1 METGTQILI
10 ERMKTH
16 PEEFQEGGRSKWAR
30 VIGMA
35 ENCLP
40 DEDKDALHNAYV
52 RVKIDRFNEEV
63 LKTLAGEVDL
73 EETIR
78 FKAKERYATG
88 FTDPRGLFG
97 NAIAKGEGQAV
108 AYDHNTDAYRTLT
121 IGANGTSSV
130 DLMPSA
136 FGAVPRSSHE

>member
-40 DEDKDALHNAYV
+40 DEDKDALHDAYA

-63 LKTLAGEVDL
+63 LKTLAGELDV
-73 EETIR
+73 EETIK

-97 NAIAKGEGQAV
+97 GAIAKGEGQAV
-108 AYDHNTDAYRTLT
+108 VLDDHINAHRALT
-121 IGANGTSSV
+121 VGANGTSSV

-136 FGAVPRSSHE
+136 FGAVPRSLDE

>member
-1 METGTQILI
+1 MI

-16 PEEFQEGGRSKWAR
+16 PEEFEEGGRSKWAR

-40 DEDKDALHNAYV
+40 DEDKDALHDAYA

-63 LKTLAGEVDL
+63 LKTLAGEVEA

-78 FKAKERYATG
+78 FRTKERYAAG
-88 FTDPRGLFG
+88 FTDPRGIFG
-97 NAIAKGEGQAV
+97 SAPVKAEGMRVALDDHLDAHKQVLAGLEAWKGK
-108 AYDHNTDAYRTLT
+108 
-121 IGANGTSSV
+121 
-130 DLMPSA
+130 
-136 FGAVPRSSHE
+136 